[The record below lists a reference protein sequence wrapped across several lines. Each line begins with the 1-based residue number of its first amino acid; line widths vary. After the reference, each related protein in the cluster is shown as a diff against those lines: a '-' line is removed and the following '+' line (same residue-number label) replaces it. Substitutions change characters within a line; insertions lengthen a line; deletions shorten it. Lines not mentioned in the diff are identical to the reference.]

1 MDTLPTLVTHLLADL
16 PVRADDEIVSVLVSG
31 PGLRVERIVST
42 GQASPP
48 GFYYDQPH
56 SEWVAVLTG
65 AADLCFADE
74 AEARRLIAGDAVL
87 IAPHRRHRV
96 EWTESPTVWLAIHF
110 GPEVAA
116 APSSPIDRA

>member
-1 MDTLPTLVTHLLADL
+1 MDPLPTRVTRLLVDL
-16 PVRADDEIVSVLVSG
+16 PLRADDEIVSVLVSDA
-31 PGLRVERIVST
+31 GLRVERIVST

-56 SEWVAVLTG
+56 AEWVAVLTG
-65 AADLCFADE
+65 AADLRFADE
-74 AEARRLIAGDAVL
+74 AQARRLVAGDAVL

-110 GPEVAA
+110 GPQVGAA
-116 APSSPIDRA
+116 DPAPSIRD